1 MRVWINTTDI
11 KEHLLTRLD
20 LAKGL
25 VLVIELAFADSFADV
40 KFCKQLM
47 SSQHLLITDFTKFPL
62 VIAFERIVVSLG
74 RGPSTSLGA
83 NFRRKFAL
91 SLIHFF
97 KEHLLGLPTDLFPKK
112 RFWLE
117 RQKSEDCWEQLE
129 YYLISISGSSDFW
142 CLCTGANSN

>member
-74 RGPSTSLGA
+74 RGPSTSLGT

-97 KEHLLGLPTDLFPKK
+97 KEHLLGLPTEFL
-112 RFWLE
+112 WLE